1 MRNLVLATLVASVGF
16 VGTSSAA
23 TLDFEE
29 FAHGDVI
36 TSLDLGGG
44 VSASV
49 TANGRSGSSPD
60 EAWIFDTSLQNTN
73 DPDLEGP
80 FTDDGVNYDIY
91 AGRALIIQ
99 EHNGAPDDDGNGGWI
114 QFTFTQAINFLGFD
128 FLDDETVLASDN
140 NGNSVSVGQPTGS
153 AFDNYFTASG
163 LLDWTNVTQLTF
175 NFGRNSGAIDNLRYE
190 IAPVPLPASL
200 ALLLAAMGAL
210 GFAGRRRQQTI

>member
-1 MRNLVLATLVASVGF
+1 MRRLVLAAVAASVGF
-16 VGTSSAA
+16 AGALSAA

-29 FAHGDVI
+29 FTHGNVI
-36 TSLDLGGG
+36 TSLNLGGG
-44 VSASV
+44 VTAGV
-49 TANGRSGSSPD
+49 TANGRSGTSPD
-60 EAWIFDTSLQNTN
+60 QAWIFDTSMQNTN

-99 EHNGAPDDDGNGGWI
+99 EHGGAPDDDGNGGWI
-114 QFTFTQAINFLGFD
+114 QFTFSQAISFMGFD
-128 FLDDETVLASDN
+128 FLDDEEVTARDN
-140 NGNSVSVGQPTGS
+140 NGNEVTVGQPGGS
-153 AFDNYFTASG
+153 AFDNYFSTSG

-175 NFGRNSGAIDNLRYE
+175 NFGHNSGAIDNLRYE

-210 GFAGRRRQQTI
+210 GFAGRRRQTV

>member
-1 MRNLVLATLVASVGF
+1 MRKIFLAAAVASVGF
-16 VGTSSAA
+16 AGTASAA

-36 TSLDLGGG
+36 NSLDLGGG
-44 VSASV
+44 VTATV

-60 EAWIFDTSLQNTN
+60 EAWIFDTTLRNTQ

-99 EHNGAPDDDGNGGWI
+99 EHDGAPDDDGNGGWI
-114 QFTFTQAINFLGFD
+114 RFTFSQAISFMGFD
-128 FLDDETVLASDN
+128 FLDDERITARDN
-140 NGNSVSVGQPTGS
+140 NGNSVRVGQPTGS
-153 AFDNYFTASG
+153 AYDNYFSTSG

-200 ALLLAAMGAL
+200 VLLLAAMGAL
-210 GFAGRRRQQTI
+210 GFAGRRRQTA